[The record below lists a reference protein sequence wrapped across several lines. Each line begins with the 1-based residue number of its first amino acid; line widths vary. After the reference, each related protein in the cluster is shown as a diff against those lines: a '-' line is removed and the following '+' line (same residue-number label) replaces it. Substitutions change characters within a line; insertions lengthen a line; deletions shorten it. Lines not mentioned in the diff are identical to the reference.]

1 MALSPEDFVRLL
13 TPQQLEL
20 LSEFADEANL
30 DSVSLTEAA
39 VQARFLQAP
48 PASKKRVS
56 AKRAKSTPAQ
66 IIAAAQAALRE
77 KTDADKP
84 EQVSAFEAEW
94 TSEIIDEIEA
104 NDDQGERRLPAVPT
118 VEEVRQ
124 LLEAAKVKKRD
135 YLIIRMFYA
144 TGVRRSELEAAKLAD
159 FNFREQKLFVRS
171 GKGDKDRY
179 VLLDR
184 DTAKMLDDFVYGR
197 ALDDPLFDI
206 GDAAMNTVCKKY
218 ARIIGLD
225 ERYKAMGRNF
235 SAHSLRHAFATHLW
249 ETGIDLFIL
258 RDLLGHR
265 FLGTTRL
272 YVAIGIGRVLKDYN
286 AHHPLAQRDFWN
298 EPE

>member
-13 TPQQLEL
+13 TPAQLEL

-30 DSVSLTEAA
+30 DGASLAQAA
-39 VQARFLQAP
+39 VEARAFRAP
-48 PASKKRVS
+48 SGSKPAPSS
-56 AKRAKSTPAQ
+56 AQ
-66 IIAAAQAALRE
+66 LVAAAQAALRE
-77 KTDADKP
+77 KTDAEKP
-84 EQVSAFEAEW
+84 AEVSAFEAEW
-94 TSEIIDEIEA
+94 TSEIIDEIEPD
-104 NDDQGERRLPAVPT
+104 DDQGERRLPAVPT
-118 VEEVRQ
+118 VGEVRQ
-124 LLEAAKVKKRD
+124 LLEAAKVKERD
-135 YLIIRMFYA
+135 HLIIRMFYA

-159 FNFREQKLFVRS
+159 FNLREQKLFVRS

-197 ALDDPLFDI
+197 ALEDPLFDI
-206 GDAAMNTVCKKY
+206 GDAALNTVCKKY
-218 ARIIGLD
+218 AKLTGLD
-225 ERYKAMGRNF
+225 DRYKAMGRNF

-272 YVAIGIGRVLKDYN
+272 YVSIGIGRVLKDYN
-286 AHHPLAQRDFWN
+286 AHHPLAQRDFW
-298 EPE
+298 EAPE